1 MNTVTIKSE
10 DITGTLLEEVFQINP
25 KDVERAKESLAEEA
39 VGVKEKSIGALNDL
53 ERMIFALLFKKSQ
66 RAKEMVAAD
75 EEESHEFEV
84 VREDMSLLKK
94 LAFSQIKKRL
104 QLNGDNIGIRNDF
117 QVVTGESDDEDCSQC
132 PVREL
137 CPNAH

>member
-1 MNTVTIKSE
+1 MNTIKSE
-10 DITGTLLEEVFQINP
+10 DIAGTLLGEVFQMT
-25 KDVERAKESLAEEA
+25 KEDLERAKESLAEEA

-53 ERMIFALLFKKSQ
+53 EQMIFALLFKKSQ

-75 EEESHEFEV
+75 EEEGHEFEV

-104 QLNGDNIGIRNDF
+104 QLNGDNVSIRSDF

-137 CPNAH
+137 CPSAH